1 MFNNQ
6 NYPWYIQKSATFVR
20 LYEGLYEIAK
30 DISPLALGDS
40 FNINTLQAGL
50 PLYQLGAVW
59 GLPANPKFVNG
70 LTYDLDPWSETK
82 VWSGGVATLDDKLYR
97 NFLRMKIFVQNNPY
111 SLTTLKKALE
121 LLVGE
126 EEAQFSVEEK
136 EMEFVINI
144 KSNITVINTLQ
155 TFNSFDRYFLG
166 QPCGVR
172 YGFNYEVDKE

>member
-1 MFNNQ
+1 MYNNQ
-6 NYPWYIQKSATFVR
+6 NYPWYIQKSETFVK
-20 LYEGLYEIAK
+20 LYEGLFDIAK
-30 DISPLALGDS
+30 DISPLPLGSSFDLNALEP
-40 FNINTLQAGL
+40 GL

-59 GLPANPKFVNG
+59 GLAANPKFVNG

-97 NFLRMKIFVQNNPY
+97 NFLRAKVFVQNNPY

-126 EEAQFSVEEK
+126 EYAEFSVEEK

-144 KSNITVINTLQ
+144 KSGRSVINALQ

-166 QPCGVR
+166 QPCGVH